1 MTLEDS
7 GNELTSHFLYK
18 RNHSTSGVWLLFLQ
32 EYFKN
37 ALFTKSSCFFPYTS
51 PTQVFQCLLLLTVS
65 FSPSLLNTLVAIAF
79 FLSFFKGLT
88 FPLRLND
95 AVKSHSRST
104 AKSVSKTLVYFV
116 HIYVTQCINR
126 G

>member
-7 GNELTSHFLYK
+7 GNEVTSHFLYT

-32 EYFKN
+32 EYFKMHYLPN
-37 ALFTKSSCFFPYTS
+37 PVVLSHTLHI
-51 PTQVFQCLLLLTVS
+51 QVCQCLLLLTVS

-95 AVKSHSRST
+95 AVKSYSRST
-104 AKSVSKTLVYFV
+104 AKSVSKPLVYFV
-116 HIYVTQCINR
+116 HIYVTQCIIR

>member
-1 MTLEDS
+1 M
-7 GNELTSHFLYK
+7 
-18 RNHSTSGVWLLFLQ
+18 RLLSIFFTQ
-32 EYFKN
+32 EITAPLVFVFYFFKN
-37 ALFTKSSCFFPYTS
+37 ISKMHYLPNPVVFSHALHI
-51 PTQVFQCLLLLTVS
+51 QVCQCLLLLTVS

-95 AVKSHSRST
+95 AVRSYSRRT
-104 AKSVSKTLVYFV
+104 AKSVSKPLVYFV
-116 HIYVTQCINR
+116 HIYITQCIFR